1 MSMLFNIFPD
11 SEEDYDTEDGKS
23 QIRVLEGIKM
33 KMNLCNRRALV
44 NLSRVIFDIAGGQ
57 RGAWIMNIWPYANC
71 VVSEWKKT
79 KTNVFA

>member
-11 SEEDYDTEDGKS
+11 SEEDYDIEDGKS

-57 RGAWIMNIWPYANC
+57 RGAWIMSIWPYANC
-71 VVSEWKKT
+71 VVSEWKK
-79 KTNVFA
+79 KPNVFA